1 MSLSPSIRVALV
13 AAALAASPSALAQKM
28 YRCPDGKGGT
38 VFQQGACPETEQE
51 AEARKKERDRLQA
64 EQVKKKE
71 DEERRKAEQIEKAR
85 ERDKA
90 YLQQQEERRKLE
102 EAEKKA
108 MDANRPATSSDEDG
122 LPDNVAVTYPG
133 PWKEGNN
140 TIITNAF
147 AKKPIEG
154 CSPYR
159 YRQRAGGGAGDFL
172 VQCKT
177 GGAKK
182 NHYFVW
188 PQSEAVYG
196 PVKY

>member
-1 MSLSPSIRVALV
+1 MRRALQLGFV
-13 AAALAASPSALAQKM
+13 VLAAAAAPAALGQKM
-28 YRCPDGKGGT
+28 YKCPDGKGGT
-38 VFQQGACPETEQE
+38 VFQQAACPETETE

-64 EQVKKKE
+64 EQAKKKE
-71 DEERRKAEQIEKAR
+71 DEERRKAEAIEKAK

-108 MDANRPATSSDEDG
+108 ISAAGPATSADDGG
-122 LPDNVAVTYPG
+122 LPDNISATYPG

-140 TIITNAF
+140 TIITGAF
-147 AKKPIEG
+147 GKKGIEG
-154 CSPYR
+154 CSAYR

-177 GGAKK
+177 GGAKR

-188 PQSEAVYG
+188 PQTEAVYG
-196 PVKY
+196 PVRY

>member
-1 MSLSPSIRVALV
+1 MRKLAIGLATALL
-13 AAALAASPSALAQKM
+13 AAAPVASGQKM
-28 YRCPDGKGGT
+28 YKCPDGKGGT
-38 VFQQGACPETEQE
+38 VFQQAACAETEAE

-64 EQVKKKE
+64 EQAKQKE
-71 DEERRKAEQIEKAR
+71 EEARRKAEAIEKAK

-108 MDANRPATSSDEDG
+108 LDATRPATSADEGG
-122 LPDNVAVTYPG
+122 LPDNVSATYPG
-133 PWKEGNN
+133 PWKEGAN
-140 TIITNAF
+140 TIITSAF
-147 AKKPIEG
+147 TKKSIEG

-172 VQCKT
+172 VQCKA

-188 PQSEAVYG
+188 PQTEAVYG
-196 PVKY
+196 PVRY

>member
-1 MSLSPSIRVALV
+1 MRTALHLGFAMLV
-13 AAALAASPSALAQKM
+13 ATAGPAAFAQKM
-28 YRCPDGKGGT
+28 YKCPDGKGGT
-38 VFQQGACPETEQE
+38 VFQQAACPETEAE

-64 EQVKKKE
+64 EQAKKKE
-71 DEERRKAEQIEKAR
+71 DEERRKAEAIEKAK

-108 MDANRPATSSDEDG
+108 IDATKPATSADEGG
-122 LPDNVAVTYPG
+122 LPDNISVTYPG

-140 TIITNAF
+140 TIITSAF
-147 AKKPIEG
+147 AKKSVEG
-154 CSPYR
+154 CSSYR
-159 YRQRAGGGAGDFL
+159 YRQRSGGGPGDFL

-177 GGAKK
+177 GGAKR

-188 PQSEAVYG
+188 PQTEAVYG
-196 PVKY
+196 PVRY